1 VHSLSRLCT
10 SIHPLRLLS
19 AFIPSVHHVHLD
31 RSIAPLYLL
40 HYSTADPLN
49 SLSTFRANPPIVHV
63 GHYGQPTVTARPLYF
78 LGMRLFLST
87 SPPYFLST
95 GRLLWC
101 KASIPFKRRPTPS
114 RSNHTP
120 LHNLFLR
127 HTGTEGVHSHQS
139 RGSSIRTVFGG
150 VPPHHLAPCGIATG
164 SIPHHVGIHGL
175 SLS

>member
-1 VHSLSRLCT
+1 MCSR
-10 SIHPLRLLS
+10 
-19 AFIPSVHHVHLD
+19 F
-31 RSIAPLYLL
+31 APLFFLSVCHLTSYHVPRSL
-40 HYSTADPLN
+40 HDPIALVKYYDCIIR
-49 SLSTFRANPPIVHV
+49 FRTPP
-63 GHYGQPTVTARPLYF
+63 VTSAARPLYF
-78 LGMRLFLST
+78 LGVRPFLST

-95 GRLLWC
+95 GRLLWR

-120 LHNLFLR
+120 LHNLFLC
-127 HTGTEGVHSHQS
+127 HTGTEGVCSHQS